1 MSLARSRAL
10 GRQKISLLSW
20 DPVAKGGPRQRA
32 RAQSLL
38 RKRSSGHPARLWCGA
53 PCGGAGAAGGGSPR
67 GKGAGWWPCALA
79 LGQARREQ
87 RRERAMG

>member
-1 MSLARSRAL
+1 MSLAGL
-10 GRQKISLLSW
+10 GAREAEDLIVVLGSSGERRPL
-20 DPVAKGGPRQRA
+20 QRA

-38 RKRSSGHPARLWCGA
+38 RKRSSGHPARLRCAA
-53 PCGGAGAAGGGSPR
+53 PCGGAGTAGNGSPR

>member
-1 MSLARSRAL
+1 MAGPGPREAEDLIVL
-10 GRQKISLLSW
+10 GS
-20 DPVAKGGPRQRA
+20 GGERRPRQRA

-38 RKRSSGHPARLWCGA
+38 CKGLNGHPTRLQYRA
-53 PCGGAGAAGGGSPR
+53 PCGGPGAAGRGSPR
-67 GKGAGWWPCALA
+67 RRGAGWWPCALA